1 MAITPPSDI
10 LLDAARAADPAKV
23 RAATARLARLAA
35 DPAAGNEGFAKAL
48 ASAQAANS
56 QAANSQAGV
65 AGEPGDASSARSTL
79 LAAAPSGAG
88 GQRDTVQAM
97 SSEAVSS
104 GRKSQTY
111 QKFEAVLLQQFVE
124 SMLPKDDELFGDKT
138 SAGVYRSMMAE
149 QFATQLAKSG
159 GIGIA
164 KAVAAAHPA
173 PGVHPPPATDTTT

>member
-23 RAATARLARLAA
+23 RAATARLAQLAA

-48 ASAQAANS
+48 ASAQAANT
-56 QAANSQAGV
+56 QAAV
-65 AGEPGDASSARSTL
+65 AGSPGDAPSALSTL

-104 GRKSQTY
+104 GRKSATY

-173 PGVHPPPATDTTT
+173 PVAARPPPTTDTTT

>member
-1 MAITPPSDI
+1 M
-10 LLDAARAADPAKV
+10 
-23 RAATARLARLAA
+23 
-35 DPAAGNEGFAKAL
+35 
-48 ASAQAANS
+48 
-56 QAANSQAGV
+56 
-65 AGEPGDASSARSTL
+65 SSA
-79 LAAAPSGAG
+79 
-88 GQRDTVQAM
+88 
-97 SSEAVSS
+97 AVSS
-104 GRKSQTY
+104 GRKSATY

-173 PGVHPPPATDTTT
+173 PVAVRPPPAITDT

>member
-1 MAITPPSDI
+1 MAIAPPSDI
-10 LLDAARAADPAKV
+10 LLDAVRAADPAKV
-23 RAATARLARLAA
+23 RAATARLAQLAA

-48 ASAQAANS
+48 ASVRAAG
-56 QAANSQAGV
+56 AGTT
-65 AGEPGDASSARSTL
+65 GGNSTL
-79 LAAAPSGAG
+79 LATAPSGSV
-88 GQRDTVQAM
+88 GQRESV
-97 SSEAVSS
+97 EARAD
-104 GRKSQTY
+104 GRKTDTY

-149 QFATQLAKSG
+149 QFASQLARSG

-173 PGVHPPPATDTTT
+173 PGAQTPTKPVADPAA